1 MNPPPLPPP
10 PEPATISLD
19 DLWEIIQ
26 ARWKHLDSRQRWVA
40 IAGSAFILTGA
51 GLALA
56 DIFTAGILFSLIFDF
71 GLIAIGL
78 GGFLWIAFQLKILTK
93 GHVEHTR
100 SSAAR
105 AAIAAVQAIAPP
117 PAPAPL
123 SSALP
128 PTLPSVLPAKSPGP
142 KKESPKESPKRDNS

>member
-1 MNPPPLPPP
+1 MNPTPAPLPPP

-40 IAGSAFILTGA
+40 IGGCAFILTGA
-51 GLALA
+51 GLAFA
-56 DIFTAGILFSLIFDF
+56 DILTAGILFSLIFDL
-71 GLIAIGL
+71 GLVAIGV

-100 SSAAR
+100 STAAR

-117 PAPAPL
+117 PAPAPA

-128 PTLPSVLPAKSPGP
+128 TVLPTKPSTSKIKSD
-142 KKESPKESPKRDNS
+142 KK

>member
-1 MNPPPLPPP
+1 MNPSPTPPL
-10 PEPATISLD
+10 EPAQPAAISLD

-40 IAGSAFILTGA
+40 IGGSAFILTGA
-51 GLALA
+51 GLAFA
-56 DIFTAGILFSLIFDF
+56 DILTAGILFSLLFD
-71 GLIAIGL
+71 LALVAIGI

-100 SSAAR
+100 STAAR

-117 PAPAPL
+117 PAPAPA

-128 PTLPSVLPAKSPGP
+128 TVIPAKSS
-142 KKESPKESPKRDNS
+142 SPKASSSQASPKRDNS